1 MKEIKKVKKKILCIL
16 QLPPP
21 LHGASMMN
29 SYVANSKLINC
40 KFKLEIIDL
49 QFSKSVQHL
58 KKFSLRKVFTALG
71 YSVTIIKKMVKFK
84 PDLVYFN
91 FAVCGF
97 AFYRDAFYI
106 SLFKLFKSKIV
117 LHLHTKG
124 VKKSTEN
131 NNFKKNICTWVFK
144 NTNVVCL
151 SKKLASD
158 IEDVFNSTPYIV
170 PNGIP
175 PQVMFNPNLTKE
187 SKKIPQILFLSNY
200 IESKGILILIDAL
213 NLLKRQGYE
222 FFANL
227 VGAPA
232 DLSIEKLNQII
243 NTKNLTSSV
252 KVVGPLYNED
262 KTKEFQ
268 NADLFVFPTFYEAE
282 AFPLV
287 ILEAFQFGLPVIST
301 FEGGIPEMIIDNESG
316 LLVER
321 KNSQMLAEKIAI
333 LLSDEKLRKEIA
345 TNGFQRFKEY
355 FTLET
360 FELNMC
366 EVFKSDNICAN

>member
-1 MKEIKKVKKKILCIL
+1 MKKRKEVRKKILCVL

-29 SYVANSKLINC
+29 RYVANSKLINC
-40 KFKLEIIDL
+40 NFKLETIDL

-58 KKFSLRKVFTALG
+58 NKFSFRKVFRVLG
-71 YSVTIIKKMVKFK
+71 FSITIIKKLAKFK

-91 FAVCGF
+91 FTVCGF
-97 AFYRDAFYI
+97 AFYRDAFYV
-106 SLFKLFKSKIV
+106 SLFKLFNSEIF

-124 VKKSTEN
+124 VKNSTKN
-131 NNFKKNICTWVFK
+131 NNLKKNIYRRVFK
-144 NTNVVCL
+144 NTNVICL
-151 SKKLASD
+151 SKQLAT
-158 IEDVFNSTPYIV
+158 DVEEVCNSTPYIV

-175 PQVMFNPNLTKE
+175 PQTIFNPNAIKE

-213 NLLKRQGYE
+213 LLLKHQGYE
-222 FFANL
+222 FCANL
-227 VGAPA
+227 VGAA
-232 DLSIEKLNQII
+232 GDISIEKLNQVIS
-243 NTKNLTSSV
+243 NKNLTSSV

-268 NADLFVFPTFYEAE
+268 NADLFVFPTFYEA
-282 AFPLV
+282 FPLV
-287 ILEAFQFGLPVIST
+287 ILEAFQFSLPVVST

-321 KNSQMLAEKIAI
+321 KNSQMLAQKIAL
-333 LLSDEKLRKEIA
+333 LLSNEELRNKIGR
-345 TNGFQRFKEY
+345 NGFRRFKEY
-355 FTLET
+355 FTLEM

-366 EVFKSDNICAN
+366 KVFKNENVCEN